1 MDARGV
7 EREIVQ
13 FKAAP
18 TDEDLKKVQEQCKR
32 RVIVEQATIKR
43 RNAMPAKLT
52 AEDYAARGGG
62 A

>member
-1 MDARGV
+1 
-7 EREIVQ
+7 VQ

-32 RVIVEQATIKR
+32 RVIVEEATIKR